1 MEPKTLKV
9 SLSSTLSNPCLLGA
23 SLFSCPWATERP
35 PLANKASPQISASR
49 LAFAV
54 FILPP
59 LSSALTVK
67 DHLSYKPPLL
77 IRGGDLAHETNQARY
92 SISPQYHIGFDLF
105 IRQRGVNRQP
115 HCAERR
121 PR

>member
-9 SLSSTLSNPCLLGA
+9 SLSSALSNSCLLGG
-23 SLFSCPWATERP
+23 SFFSCPWTTERLP
-35 PLANKASPQISASR
+35 PANKASPQNRAGR
-49 LAFAV
+49 LAFAI
-54 FILPP
+54 FILPL
-59 LSSALTVK
+59 LSSALIVK
-67 DHLSYKPPLL
+67 DHLSSKPQLL
-77 IRGGDLAHETNQARY
+77 IRGDDLAHETNQARY
-92 SISPQYHIGFDLF
+92 SISPQDHIGFDRF

>member
-9 SLSSTLSNPCLLGA
+9 SLSNTLRYSCLLGA
-23 SLFSCPWATERP
+23 SLFSCPWAADLLL
-35 PLANKASPQISASR
+35 LANTVSPQTIASS
-49 LAFAV
+49 LAFAI
-54 FILPP
+54 FILPS

-67 DHLSYKPPLL
+67 DHLSSKPPLS
-77 IRGGDLAHETNQARY
+77 IRGGDLAYETNQARY
-92 SISPQYHIGFDLF
+92 SISPQDHIGFDRF

-115 HCAERR
+115 HRAERR